1 MLWLTGIKLATN
13 SHSVNAWVLVVAGIS
28 FALALVAGLLGLK
41 FHRQKAYAKAM
52 FLWGLPISPLLFS
65 LSVLGTVPVELYG
78 RREYGAVDG
87 ALAAPVLL
95 AKAVGPLVAAIAL
108 SVLGVTYL

>member
-1 MLWLTGIKLATN
+1 MRGTVVAGLGGLVIGHMLWLTGIKLATN

-65 LSVLGTVPVELYG
+65 LSVLG
-78 RREYGAVDG
+78 
-87 ALAAPVLL
+87 
-95 AKAVGPLVAAIAL
+95 
-108 SVLGVTYL
+108 VTYL